1 MSNVQFEEG
10 TYVGGRFDAVSAE
23 TPVLVKFLLKT
34 GLVKTEEQANYV
46 LIGIAVCA
54 FLSAFVVFYRA
65 VKVKPPP
72 LNQNVV
78 LLKAAKMNALQK
90 R

>member
-10 TYVGGRFDAVSAE
+10 NYVGGRFDAVQGD

-34 GLVKTEEQANYV
+34 GIVKTEEQANYV
-46 LIGIAVCA
+46 LIGVAVCA
-54 FLSAFVVFYRA
+54 FITAVVVFYNA
-65 VKVKPPP
+65 IVVKPPP
-72 LNQNVV
+72 QNQNVV
-78 LLKAAKMNALQK
+78 LMKSAKLNASAK